1 MGVPLLTDASH
12 VLCPHAAPAQ
22 ILGSQSR
29 VLILGRPIVLVTD
42 ACIVAGCPVALT
54 ANTFCQSLSWL
65 EPAQR
70 VRVNGVPV
78 LLETSIPMGAGVG
91 TVTPGQNRVVGS

>member
-22 ILGSQSR
+22 VLGSQSR
-29 VLILGRPIVLVTD
+29 VLILGRPIALFSDNCT
-42 ACIVAGCPVALT
+42 VAGCPMALT
-54 ANTFCQSLSWL
+54 PNGSCQTLSWL
-65 EPAQR
+65 QPAQR

-91 TVTPGQNRVVGS
+91 TVTAGQNRVVGS